1 MKIVLLFIS
10 FNAFS
15 ALAPYYHSVREIEDL
30 MNSPELATTFGMD
43 KEITSI
49 TRGQN
54 TLTVKSKNCF
64 VEVKSKNIGST
75 EPKFEYQIGK
85 LTCL

>member
-1 MKIVLLFIS
+1 MKIILLFFS

-15 ALAPYYHSVREIEDL
+15 ALAPFYHSVKEIEDL
-30 MNSPELATTFGMD
+30 MNSPELAITFGMD
-43 KEITSI
+43 KEITGI
-49 TRGQN
+49 TRGKN
-54 TLTVKSKNCF
+54 TLVVKSGNCS

-85 LTCL
+85 LNCL